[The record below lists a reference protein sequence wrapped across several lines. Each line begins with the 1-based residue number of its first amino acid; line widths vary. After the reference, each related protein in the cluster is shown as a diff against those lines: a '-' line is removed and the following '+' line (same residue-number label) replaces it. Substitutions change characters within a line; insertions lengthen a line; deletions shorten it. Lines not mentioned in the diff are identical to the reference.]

1 MKCPNCK
8 KKCGL
13 MTHNCKYCNL
23 ELCMLCRDINLHN
36 CSKYNDCKAMK
47 LKELKDKLDS
57 EKVIGQKI
65 IKI

>member
-1 MKCPNCK
+1 
-8 KKCGL
+8 

-23 ELCMLCRDINLHN
+23 ELCMPCRDINVHN